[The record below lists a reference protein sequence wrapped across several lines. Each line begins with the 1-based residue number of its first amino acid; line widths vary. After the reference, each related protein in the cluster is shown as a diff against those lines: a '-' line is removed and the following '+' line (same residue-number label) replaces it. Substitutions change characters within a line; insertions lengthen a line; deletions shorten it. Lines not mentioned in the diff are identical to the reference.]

1 MKRHKRIML
10 LFTVLATL
18 WGCTPSFVYL
28 SDPIVYVKKDIPQ
41 QETLPNIAVLPFEC
55 PSYYPEIGMYT
66 AKLFFQRLHEKKEFE
81 SVSFLQVSDW
91 YEKGMSWH
99 GKTALA
105 VELGRELNIDYILFG
120 SIDQYLTGYIT
131 SNKITVTARL
141 IEVATEE
148 TLYFAT
154 EYGSGKPGKTFLM
167 FDIKAGEPTPSASSV
182 LYAVV
187 DRIMKDC
194 FKHSGHFKFLSKIS
208 SSFNN

>member
-1 MKRHKRIML
+1 MKRHTRTML

-18 WGCTPSFVYL
+18 WGCTPGFLYL
-28 SDPIVYVKKDIPQ
+28 SDPIVYEKKVLPR
-41 QETLPNIAVLPFEC
+41 QETLPTIAVLPFES

-66 AKLFFQRLHEKKEFE
+66 SKLFFQRLLEKKAFE
-81 SVSFLQVSDW
+81 GVSFLQVSDW

-105 VELGRELNIDYILFG
+105 IELGREHNSDYILLG
-120 SIDQYLTGYIT
+120 SVDQYLIGYIT

-141 IEVATEE
+141 IEVATGD
-148 TLYFAT
+148 TMYFAT
-154 EYGSGKPGKTFLM
+154 EYGSGKPGKTFLV
-167 FDIKAGEPTPSASSV
+167 FDLKAGEPTPSASSV

-194 FKHSGHFKFLSKIS
+194 FKNNYFRFLSKLS
-208 SSFNN
+208 SLTHN